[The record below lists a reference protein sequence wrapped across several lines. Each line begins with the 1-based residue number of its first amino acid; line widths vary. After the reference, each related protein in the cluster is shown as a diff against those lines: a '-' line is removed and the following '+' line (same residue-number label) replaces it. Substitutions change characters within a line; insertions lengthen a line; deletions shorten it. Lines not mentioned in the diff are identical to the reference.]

1 MKVLIIEDE
10 KPAAQRLERLLKEI
24 YPEIA
29 ISARL
34 ESVEETINWWMH
46 NPHPDLL
53 LMDIQ
58 LEDGVCFEIFEKV
71 TINTPVIFITAFDE
85 YALKAFKVNSIDYLL
100 KPVDRGELA
109 IALDKYKTFFNR
121 SEFGGN
127 LGNLIRN
134 IHTGFKERFLIKIG
148 EHYRSVPAK
157 QIRCFFIREKYS
169 FILTEQGKE
178 YPLDYSLEKVERL
191 LDPMHFFRINRN
203 FIINYTAIKD
213 VISYSTSRLKVII
226 SGWNEVDD
234 LIISRDRVSDFK
246 NWMDR

>member
-24 YPEIA
+24 EPGIE

-58 LEDGVCFEIFEKV
+58 LEDGVCFEIFESAA
-71 TINTPVIFITAFDE
+71 INTPVIFVTAFDE
-85 YALKAFKVNSIDYLL
+85 YALRAFKVNSIDYLL
-100 KPVDRGELA
+100 KPVDREALA
-109 IALDKYKTFFNR
+109 VALNKYKTIFYSGEYNR
-121 SEFGGN
+121 K
-127 LGNLIRN
+127 LGNLISD

-148 EHYRSVPAK
+148 EHFRSVQTR
-157 QIRCFFIREKYS
+157 QIRCFFIRERYT
-169 FILTEQGKE
+169 FILTDQGKE
-178 YPLDYSLEKVERL
+178 YPLDYSLEKIERF

-203 FIINYTAIKD
+203 FIINYAAIND

-226 SGWNEVDD
+226 SGWNEPED
-234 LIISRDRVSDFK
+234 LIVSRDRVSEFK
-246 NWMDR
+246 DWMDR